1 MAESTNNSKP
11 AATGRRPSS
20 LMMVPLGIIAV
31 VLVGAALREARAV
44 ILPLVFAWMLAQ
56 LLSPL
61 IVFLAKRRVPAGLA
75 IGFALTILL
84 FIVYWTTAFVSVS
97 AASFLK
103 SLPEYEVQVRNVV
116 GDIIYWTSTRFG
128 SLSSD
133 AISQEIREEL
143 LAMFGV
149 MMQFTGVMAGAL
161 TKILANI
168 ILIFIILA
176 FMLVGRPYGEM
187 KIKQAFA
194 PDTAER
200 VGKIIGTISRQLSHY
215 LSMQFLIS
223 LVTGLL
229 VWLTCKLV
237 GLEAAPTWG
246 ALAFFL
252 NFIPTVGSILAGVPP
267 VLLALLQFYPS
278 IGPALIIL
286 VSIVIINQVLGN
298 ILAPK
303 IMGDQL
309 NLSPVVIL
317 LSVMFWGWLWG
328 IAGAFLSVVITC
340 SIKIV
345 CENIPLLH
353 PVSVMM
359 ASGKAIRRQAK
370 AEEAE
375 AAKQEDGGGGP
386 PSEAQA

>member
-1 MAESTNNSKP
+1 MAESPNSSKP
-11 AATGRRPSS
+11 AVTARRPSS
-20 LMMVPLGIIAV
+20 LLMVPLGIIAV

-61 IVFLAKRRVPAGLA
+61 IVLLAKRRVPAGLS

-84 FIVYWTTAFVSVS
+84 FIAYWTTAFVSVS
-97 AASFLK
+97 AASFLGG
-103 SLPEYEVQVRNVV
+103 LDEYKKQVGVIV
-116 GDIIYWTSTRFG
+116 GDIIYWINVRFG

-133 AISQEIREEL
+133 AINQEIREEL
-143 LAMFGV
+143 VAMFGV

-168 ILIFIILA
+168 ILVFIILA

-194 PDTAER
+194 HDTAER
-200 VGKIIGTISRQLSHY
+200 VAKIIGTISRQLSHY

-223 LVTGLL
+223 LATGLL

-237 GLEAAPTWG
+237 GLDAAPTWG

-252 NFIPTVGSILAGVPP
+252 NFIPTLGSILAGVPP

-278 IGPALIIL
+278 VGPALIIL
-286 VSIVIINQVLGN
+286 VSVIIINQILGN
-298 ILAPK
+298 IVAPK

-345 CENIPLLH
+345 CENITMLH

-359 ASGKAIRRQAK
+359 SSGKAIRKQAQ
-370 AEEAE
+370 AEAREEAIE
-375 AAKQEDGGGGP
+375 HA
-386 PSEAQA
+386 